1 MIIEKSISLFLF
13 AKNKMKR
20 EEIQHR
26 NIHFYIREYK
36 KKIRKEKE
44 KIERKNIH
52 VMYKRI

>member
-1 MIIEKSISLFLF
+1 LIIEKSISLFLF

>member
-1 MIIEKSISLFLF
+1 
-13 AKNKMKR
+13 MKR